1 MGDKKGNWKGKTFN
15 RSKKDENTLDSK
27 INDTESDHSPIDQSL
42 NPDSSF
48 DKKHTGKTVKKQQ
61 EETSLKKE
69 IAPVDQEAD
78 VIRLNKYLS
87 KAGLC
92 SRREAD
98 ALIAAGDVSVNGEII
113 KELGVK
119 VKLTDQISFKDKVL
133 TLEKLRYVLLNKPK
147 DSITTMDDTHDRRT
161 VMEFVTN
168 ACEERIYPVGRLD
181 RMTTGL
187 LLLTNDGEL
196 AKKLTHPSH
205 QIKKIYLAILDKPL
219 SSEHLNM
226 LLSGIELEDGITQFD
241 TIEYDNSNDKT
252 KVIVSLHSGKN
263 RIVRRMFAG
272 LSYRVEKLD
281 RISFAGLSKGDLT
294 RGKWRFLNDK
304 EVGFL
309 KMLK

>member
-27 INDTESDHSPIDQSL
+27 INDTESDLSPIDQSL
-42 NPDSSF
+42 NPDSGS

-205 QIKKIYLAILDKPL
+205 QIKKTYLAILDKPL

>member
-27 INDTESDHSPIDQSL
+27 INDTESDLSPIDQSL
-42 NPDSSF
+42 NPDSSS
-48 DKKHTGKTVKKQQ
+48 DNKHTGKTVKKQQ

-205 QIKKIYLAILDKPL
+205 QIKKTYLAILDKPL

-226 LLSGIELEDGITQFD
+226 LLNGIELEDGITQFD

>member
-27 INDTESDHSPIDQSL
+27 INDTESDHSPIDHSL
-42 NPDSSF
+42 NPDSSS

-226 LLSGIELEDGITQFD
+226 LLNGIELEDGITQFD

>member
-42 NPDSSF
+42 NPDSSS
-48 DKKHTGKTVKKQQ
+48 DNKHTGKTVKKQQ

-205 QIKKIYLAILDKPL
+205 QIKKTYLAILDKPL

-281 RISFAGLSKGDLT
+281 RISFAGLSKGNLT

>member
-42 NPDSSF
+42 NPDSSS
-48 DKKHTGKTVKKQQ
+48 DNKHTGKTVKKQQ

-69 IAPVDQEAD
+69 IAPVDQEAN

-205 QIKKIYLAILDKPL
+205 QIKKTYLAILDKPL

>member
-42 NPDSSF
+42 NPDSSS
-48 DKKHTGKTVKKQQ
+48 DNKHTGKTVKKQQ

-205 QIKKIYLAILDKPL
+205 QIKKTYLAILDKPL

>member
-42 NPDSSF
+42 NPDSSS
-48 DKKHTGKTVKKQQ
+48 DNKHTGKTVKKQQ